1 MEYKEI
7 NNLLVK
13 TSIELRNSNKINESF
28 RATLINAEKALRELK
43 RFY

>member
-7 NNLLVK
+7 NNLLVR

-28 RATLINAEKALRELK
+28 REALINAESALRELK

>member
-7 NNLLVK
+7 NSLLVK

-28 RATLINAEKALRELK
+28 HDVLINTEKALRELK

>member
-28 RATLINAEKALRELK
+28 RATLINAEKALRE
-43 RFY
+43 Y